1 MSESSPS
8 SDLVQELSA
17 RGTISAEDV
26 LALRRGVFKDG
37 AVDRA
42 EAEAVFHLDQACTQ
56 KAPEWT
62 RFYVDVLTDYFVWQ
76 SEPRGYVNE
85 DLAGFLCERILHDGQ
100 IEATSELELLIN
112 VVHWAVSCPS
122 DISLLVLNAVKQS
135 VLTPET
141 ASYGSNRPPMV
152 ISPADVEIIRRA
164 IYAPGSP
171 GGFTVTREEAELLFE
186 LSDATAD
193 SENAPSWNDLFAKAV
208 ANYLMLPRGT
218 PVVPEADEARRRERW
233 LNERRGTAA
242 LLRDVF
248 KEAGHSAGQFAKMD
262 FSRLGEA
269 YEDVDPRGRVADRKA
284 QEQEAERLR
293 EALARETIDEHEAE
307 WLISKINAD
316 GALHENERV
325 LLAFI
330 KQNAPKI
337 HPALN
342 ELLAK
347 AGL

>member
-1 MSESSPS
+1 MSEASPS
-8 SDLVQELSA
+8 SNLAQELSA
-17 RGTISAEDV
+17 RGSISAEDV
-26 LALRRGVFKDG
+26 LALRRGIFKDG
-37 AVDRA
+37 VVDRA
-42 EAEAVFHLDQACTQ
+42 EAEAVFHLDQVCTQ
-56 KAPEWT
+56 KAAEWT

-76 SEPRGYVNE
+76 SEPRGYVDE
-85 DLAGFLCERILHDGQ
+85 ELAGFLSEHILHDGQ

-112 VVHWAVSCPS
+112 VVHWAVSCPA

-193 SENAPSWNDLFAKAV
+193 SENTPSWDNLFAQAV
-208 ANYLMLPRGT
+208 ANHLMFPRGA
-218 PVVPEADEARRRERW
+218 PVVPDADEARRRERW

-242 LLRDVF
+242 LLLDVF
-248 KEAGHSAGQFAKMD
+248 KEAGHSAGQFATVD
-262 FSRLGEA
+262 YSRLGEA
-269 YEDVDPRGRVADRKA
+269 YRDVDPRGHVADRMA

-293 EALARETIDEHEAE
+293 EALVRETIDEHEAK

-316 GALHENERV
+316 GALQENERV

-330 KQNAPKI
+330 KQNSPQI
-337 HPALN
+337 HPSLN
-342 ELLAK
+342 ELFAK